1 MVSLDYI
8 WNAVHRELFL
18 EKICSADIDW
28 DEQLDRRDTGEFDE
42 NWTSNHDIVQNAGD
56 PMFPDSEMDKLREF
70 AFKKVF
76 AITQNPDLA
85 GYVSDDFGLIGEAVQ
100 RNAMTP
106 WIRGLIHDYMEGT
119 FPTFSRVDE
128 NGTDE

>member
-1 MVSLDYI
+1 VLSLDYI
-8 WNAVHRELFL
+8 WNAVHGELFF
-18 EKICSADIDW
+18 EKIFAAGIDW
-28 DEQLDRRDTGEFDE
+28 DEQLDRRDMGEFDE
-42 NWTSNHDIVQNAGD
+42 NWTMNHDIVQNAEAR
-56 PMFPDSEMDKLREF
+56 MFPDSEIDKLREF

-100 RNAMTP
+100 TNAVTP
-106 WIRGLIHDYMEGT
+106 WIRELIKDYIEGT
-119 FPTFSRVDE
+119 FPTSSRVDE

>member
-8 WNAVHRELFL
+8 WNAVHRELFF
-18 EKICSADIDW
+18 EKIFSADIDW

-42 NWTSNHDIVQNAGD
+42 NWTSNHEIVQNAEA

-119 FPTFSRVDE
+119 FPTSSREDQ